1 MPRGYTAPEA
11 GNCRPNG
18 VAGLS
23 SRTHYADR
31 LADAVQRK
39 GTAAVVGLDPVLE
52 NLPEPPVADDLGR
65 IDAAS
70 AVERFCDEVLD
81 LVAPHVPAVK
91 INSAFFEAL
100 YGEGF
105 AALHRVIER
114 AHDRGLLVIGDLK
127 RGDIGSTARLYAQGY
142 LADPPLGWKTART
155 PQALP
160 DAITI
165 AGYMGATGVRPFVEA
180 AAAGGRGLYVLVRPS
195 EPSADLIH
203 ESGSPT
209 RLYEQLARLVHEWG
223 GANSLRGACGLSCVG
238 AVVAPK
244 DPESTGALRAMLPHT
259 PFLVPGYG
267 AQGATADACRACFLP
282 DGGGAVVNAS
292 RSVIC
297 AHQRAD
303 LRQRFGGDWRACVAE
318 ACRLFAA
325 DIAPLC
331 RPR

>member
-1 MPRGYTAPEA
+1 MSP
-11 GNCRPNG
+11 
-18 VAGLS
+18 
-23 SRTHYADR
+23 RTHYADR

-39 GTAAVVGLDPVLE
+39 GTAAIVGLDPVLE
-52 NLPEPPVADDLGR
+52 TLPEPPVSDEFGR

-70 AVERFCDEVLD
+70 AIERFCVEVLD

-114 AHDRGLLVIGDLK
+114 AHDRGLLVIADVK
-127 RGDIGSTARLYAQGY
+127 RGDIGSTSRMYAQGY
-142 LADPPLGWKTART
+142 LSDPPPGWKTFRT
-155 PQALP
+155 SEALP

-165 AGYMGATGVRPFVEA
+165 AGYMGESGVRPFIEA
-180 AAAGGRGLYVLVRPS
+180 AAAAGRGLYVLVRPS

-203 ESGSPT
+203 EFGAPT
-209 RLYEQLARLVHEWG
+209 RLYEHLARLLQEWS
-223 GANSLRGACGLSCVG
+223 GAEKLRGACGLSCVG

-244 DPESTGALRAMLPHT
+244 DPASTSALRAMLPNT

-267 AQGATADACRACFLP
+267 AQGATAEACRACFLP
-282 DGGGAVVNAS
+282 DGRGAVVNAS
-292 RSVIC
+292 RSVIF
-297 AHQRAD
+297 AHQRPE
-303 LRQRFGGDWRACVAE
+303 LRERFAGDWRACVAE